1 MNGWVGGWLR
11 ARLSRVLRS
20 KGSDL
25 GALLERLVNQ
35 VFVKGIESQGLGEMA
50 FISLSICGCMR
61 RPFSTDQSGLF
72 DPWVLLRI
80 GIDDICLCS

>member
-1 MNGWVGGWLR
+1 MDGWVEGFV
-11 ARLSRVLRS
+11 RVFFACCGQRVRTW
-20 KGSDL
+20 
-25 GALLERLVNQ
+25 ALCWRGLVNQ

-80 GIDDICLCS
+80 GIDDKCLCS